1 MNWVLIFV
9 SFFGPLYDSSGF
21 ITEIRSEETL
31 SYNTEI
37 SCNYSSSL
45 INGRLKSMY
54 AFKNNSRS
62 LKKNATICVSFKDWS
77 NYKEVNNTKVFDKN
91 NLQTL
96 FKNFELSNFY
106 WQYAIIAYDKPSYAI
121 NAYV

>member
-21 ITEIRSEETL
+21 ITDIRSEESL

-54 AFKNNSRS
+54 AFKNNSGN
-62 LKKNATICVSFKDWS
+62 LKKKATICVSFKDWS

-106 WQYAIIAYDKPSYAI
+106 
-121 NAYV
+121 

>member
-21 ITEIRSEETL
+21 ITEIRSEESL

-54 AFKNNSRS
+54 AFKNNSGS
-62 LKKNATICVSFKDWS
+62 LKKKATICVSFKDWS

-106 WQYAIIAYDKPSYAI
+106 WQYAIIAYYSLGYAR
-121 NAYV
+121 NA

>member
-21 ITEIRSEETL
+21 ITEIRSDKSL
-31 SYNTEI
+31 SYNSEI

-45 INGRLKSMY
+45 INGRLKSMN
-54 AFKNNSRS
+54 AFENNSGS
-62 LKKNATICVSFKDWS
+62 LKKSITICASFKDWS
-77 NYKEVNNTKVFDKN
+77 NYKKVNNTKVFDKN
-91 NLQTL
+91 NLQIL

-106 WQYAIIAYDKPSYAI
+106 
-121 NAYV
+121 

>member
-62 LKKNATICVSFKDWS
+62 LKKNATICISFKDWS

-106 WQYAIIAYDKPSYAI
+106 
-121 NAYV
+121 